1 MAVRVTY
8 EDVGVVIPFLMKV
21 LLSTNISKPM
31 FGKDIV
37 TLVND
42 KLQLN
47 EVFNQFRLRVCINY
61 MRKTEMLPII
71 SGSKGYWVS
80 YNVEEMIINA
90 ESLESRA
97 NSILHASNGMRAMI
111 KKIVKL
117 QKKHSKMRDEN
128 KKYDF

>member
-1 MAVRVTY
+1 MAVKVTY

-47 EVFNQFRLRVCINY
+47 EAFNQFRLRVCINY

-71 SGSKGYWVS
+71 SGSRGYWVS
-80 YNVEEMIINA
+80 YNVEEMVLNA

-97 NSILHASNGMRAMI
+97 NAILHASNGMRAMI

-117 QKKHSKMRDEN
+117 QKKHSKIRDEN

>member
-1 MAVRVTY
+1 MAVKVTY

-21 LLSTNISKPM
+21 LLSTNTSKPM

-42 KLQLN
+42 KLELN
-47 EVFNQFRLRVCINY
+47 EVFNQFKLRICINY

-71 SGSKGYWVS
+71 SGSRGYWVS
-80 YNVEEMIINA
+80 YNVEEMVINA

-97 NSILHASNGMRAMI
+97 NAILHASNGMRSMI

>member
-42 KLQLN
+42 KLQLG

-80 YNVEEMIINA
+80 YNVEEMILNA

-111 KKIVKL
+111 KKVVKL
-117 QKKHSKMRDEN
+117 QKKHSKIRDEN